1 MSMTAS
7 LADYLPFL
15 PRPKPRF
22 VTEEGHRVHAMAA
35 EFDSAPSVYHAAE
48 QVRDAGYKKWD
59 VYAPFPIHGI
69 EKAMGQ
75 KPTKLPYLV
84 MAIGMGGVF
93 GGWAL
98 QYWITAV
105 DYTAFLVQGKPF
117 DAWEPFLMIIFEIG
131 VLSAAF
137 ASLIGMLA
145 FNGLPRWNHP
155 VFSNEAFLETSQSK
169 FMIVIEADDPSFDP
183 DETRKLLEQ
192 SEGCGGITVIED
204 QS

>member
-1 MSMTAS
+1 
-7 LADYLPFL
+7 
-15 PRPKPRF
+15 
-22 VTEEGHRVHAMAA
+22 
-35 EFDSAPSVYHAAE
+35 
-48 QVRDAGYKKWD
+48 
-59 VYAPFPIHGI
+59 
-69 EKAMGQ
+69 
-75 KPTKLPYLV
+75 
-84 MAIGMGGVF
+84 MGGVF